1 MRAGAATRVG
11 SASALVAALSFL
23 SACRSTPPPKYCGT
37 PPMTPVHV
45 DLNVKFKGWD
55 ALALDNGNLRVVVV
69 PAIGRV
75 MGLGFTGDPA
85 GAADPLWIHPA
96 AGKDLR
102 PDENGW
108 INYGGD
114 KAWPAPQSEWQ
125 RIVGKGW
132 PPPATFDAQ
141 PYTTTVTQQEIEM
154 VSAVDPAYGLRMR
167 RKLQLVNDVLMIDTT
182 YEKVDGPSVRVAV
195 WTITQLASP
204 ERMFA
209 PLPSDAST
217 YATLMPA
224 QPRDL
229 RVDDFHLSL
238 ARHTTEKTMIATN
251 ARSLAWIGAGRNL
264 VITNVATYFD
274 SGGGSAPLGRNAP
287 HAGNTNAQIYTSPDG
302 AEPYVELELLSPL
315 VDLAPGQRVTMAV
328 RYWLARREK
337 ADPDE
342 EARRL
347 FTDPRGAAPRR

>member
-1 MRAGAATRVG
+1 MHIATQ
-11 SASALVAALSFL
+11 
-23 SACRSTPPPKYCGT
+23 
-37 PPMTPVHV
+37 
-45 DLNVKFKGWD
+45 
-55 ALALDNGNLRVVVV
+55 LALFLENKPGTLARVCEALEKAKINIYAVSTSDTIDHSVVRMV
-69 PAIGRV
+69 VSDTR
-75 MGLGFTGDPA
+75 
-85 GAADPLWIHPA
+85 
-96 AGKDLR
+96 
-102 PDENGW
+102 
-108 INYGGD
+108 
-114 KAWPAPQSEWQ
+114 KALLLFEEH
-125 RIVGKGW
+125 G
-132 PPPATFDAQ
+132 T
-141 PYTTTVTQQEIEM
+141 
-154 VSAVDPAYGLRMR
+154 
-167 RKLQLVNDVLMIDTT
+167 LVVENDVLMIDTT

-217 YATLMPA
+217 YTTLMPA
-224 QPRDL
+224 QPKDL

-347 FTDPRGAAPRR
+347 FTDPRGAAPRS